1 MYISSPILSFN
12 CLEEIVADRMLWDSM
27 VASEMGQLGFDAL
40 KKIGID
46 VTANAISVE
55 ESAQALKKLVRVALC
70 DSTTMLAWMQKTNAF

>member
-1 MYISSPILSFN
+1 MYISSLILSFN

-55 ESAQALKKLVRVALC
+55 ESAQALKKLVCVALC
-70 DSTTMLAWMQKTNAF
+70 GSATMLAWMQRTNAF